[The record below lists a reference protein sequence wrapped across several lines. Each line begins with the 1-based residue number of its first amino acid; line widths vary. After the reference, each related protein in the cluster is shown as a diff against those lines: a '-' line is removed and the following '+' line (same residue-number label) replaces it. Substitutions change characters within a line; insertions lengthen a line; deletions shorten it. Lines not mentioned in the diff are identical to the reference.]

1 VGNGDLN
8 FREIL
13 NATSEARVK
22 HYFVEQDYSPD
33 PLRSLRQSHENLRK
47 FGFER

>member
-13 NATSEARVK
+13 HAASEARVK

-33 PLRSLRQSHENLRK
+33 PLRSLSQSYENVRK
-47 FGFER
+47 LGF